1 MCPSLSVRSR
11 NEPIG
16 LVIKEQIYSELMILL
31 LKDKLLH
38 DLQDI
43 LLDNFRVI
51 AENWFN

>member
-1 MCPSLSVRSR
+1 MCPSLSVRSH

-16 LVIKEQIYSELMILL
+16 LVIKEQIYSEFMVLL